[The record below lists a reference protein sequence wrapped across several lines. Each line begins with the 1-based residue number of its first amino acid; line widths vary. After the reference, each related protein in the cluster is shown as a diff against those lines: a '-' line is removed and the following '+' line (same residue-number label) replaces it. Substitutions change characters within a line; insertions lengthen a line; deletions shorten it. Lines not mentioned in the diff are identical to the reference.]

1 MFKTNKNNATAWQ
14 GFKNGRWNRHVDV
27 REFIQLNYTLYE
39 GNESVT
45 APTEATSK
53 AFGNK

>member
-1 MFKTNKNNATAWQ
+1 MLETNKNHATAWQ

-39 GNESVT
+39 GNDSFL
-45 APTEATSK
+45 AGYNRSN
-53 AFGNK
+53 F